1 MAPTTTNYSEI
12 QHDEIEA
19 LRSIY
24 MDDFMEEEAKT
35 GPWKKAADRAFQ
47 INLRTQTGEE
57 QKIALTLAV
66 SFPPTY
72 PKSLPRLSLHF
83 GDLMRDKEQKQ
94 ARDVINSK
102 PKSLLGAEMIFEI
115 ATSLQDILDISS
127 EIVPTLDE
135 ERTAREVAAR
145 LKAQKMEEEKR
156 QQAIKAGEEEEQI
169 LLEMVKHRKSQSIR
183 RNSKSIDPLD
193 GPVIGEDI
201 PGSVTFERLARTRNR
216 KTSGM
221 INIYTV
227 HQRVQYRQ
235 GPVSNVVTVQPG
247 DVSQG
252 ASTRG
257 NPPFLVLKECN
268 VSSTKRAVQNLE
280 SRLEFHTQ
288 LKSHPSIIQPLN
300 FRIQR
305 DTENSNNDGNWT
317 IVVLMELAERRSL
330 RENLEINDK
339 LDIRQVRAWS
349 IRLIEGLQHYHR
361 HGSAHGRLHLSNILL
376 ETGETERG
384 DRKVTVAKLSDGG
397 YQRDL
402 HLLKKGTTPKYSS
415 IGWTAPE
422 VVNNNTQVD
431 AMPATD
437 IWEFGLCLLQMA
449 FGLSILSEH
458 QSPNSLM
465 EELKMTKSLTALL
478 RQIFQND
485 PKKRPSAWDLLH
497 FEFFRNDDQLLEE
510 DPTFPFLSGE
520 IDTPDGKGLQR
531 HHFRRESTAASQS
544 RYAKEFVEDGRLGRG
559 GFGEVFKARNKVDG
573 QLYAIKKVKARS
585 KSALDPVLSEVTVL
599 SRLNHPNVVR
609 YFAAWIDDGIVVD
622 DHLNSDSSGDETL
635 SSLSKGG
642 HRPILPSS
650 SRGLDFIS
658 SSNAHIVFGND
669 PDTDAF
675 AEEYSQDETSE
686 DEDADQ
692 SSGSSQGQMEPD
704 SDGVDR
710 DLHAI
715 EAKPESG
722 SQGQATWTVL
732 YIQMEY
738 CKPETLR
745 DLINSGLHANAAEGW
760 RLFRQSV
767 QGLAHIHAASIVHR
781 DLKPEN
787 IFIDS
792 DGDVR
797 IGDFGLARPGDY
809 RTFVSNTR
817 AATSEVFSSFTKDVG
832 TASYVAPE
840 VRSTG
845 NGKYNEK
852 ADVSVFPDFVRGQ
865 VSIVIRT
872 LIWGSTP
879 LILGFIKIR
888 DTLAPDTRGY
898 SPRGWLSN
906 YEETCVPIRFEG

>member
-66 SFPPTY
+66 SLPPTY
-72 PKSLPRLSLHF
+72 PKSLPRLSLRF
-83 GDLMRDKEQKQ
+83 GDSIRDKEQKQ
-94 ARDVINSK
+94 ARDIISSK
-102 PKSLLGAEMIFEI
+102 PKSLLGSEMIFEI
-115 ATSLQDILDISS
+115 ATSLQDILDDHSISRQIVP
-127 EIVPTLDE
+127 IVPTLDE
-135 ERTAREVAAR
+135 ERTAREAAAR
-145 LKAQKMEEEKR
+145 LKAQKNEEEKR

-193 GPVIGEDI
+193 RPVIGEDI
-201 PGSVTFERLARTRNR
+201 PGGVTFERPARTR
-216 KTSGM
+216 KTDGK

-235 GPVSNVVTVQPG
+235 GPVSNVVTVQPWN
-247 DVSQG
+247 VSQG
-252 ASTRG
+252 VSTRE

-268 VSSTKRAVQNLE
+268 ISSTKRAVQNLE

-305 DTENSNNDGNWT
+305 DTETETSNDDGNWT

-339 LDIRQVRAWS
+339 LDIHQVRAWS

-361 HGSAHGRLHLSNILL
+361 HGSAHASLHLNNVLL

-437 IWEFGLCLLQMA
+437 IWDFGLCLLQMA

-510 DPTFPFLSGE
+510 DPTFSGE
-520 IDTPDGKGLQR
+520 IATPDGKGLQR
-531 HHFRRESTAASQS
+531 HHFRRESTAAAQS

-573 QLYAIKKVKARS
+573 QPYAIKKVKARS

-622 DHLNSDSSGDETL
+622 DHLNSESSGDETL
-635 SSLSKGG
+635 SSLSTRG

-669 PDTDAF
+669 PDADAF
-675 AEEYSQDETSE
+675 AEEHSQDETSE

-692 SSGSSQGQMEPD
+692 SSSNSQGQMEPD
-704 SDGVDR
+704 SDGVER

-715 EAKPESG
+715 GAKPESD

-745 DLINSGLHANAAEGW
+745 DLINSGLQANAAEGW
-760 RLFRQSV
+760 RLFRQIV

-787 IFIDS
+787 IFIDGTYS
-792 DGDVR
+792 A
-797 IGDFGLARPGDY
+797 LQL
-809 RTFVSNTR
+809 
-817 AATSEVFSSFTKDVG
+817 SS
-832 TASYVAPE
+832 
-840 VRSTG
+840 
-845 NGKYNEK
+845 
-852 ADVSVFPDFVRGQ
+852 
-865 VSIVIRT
+865 
-872 LIWGSTP
+872 
-879 LILGFIKIR
+879 
-888 DTLAPDTRGY
+888 
-898 SPRGWLSN
+898 
-906 YEETCVPIRFEG
+906 